1 MGASEVF
8 SELTARADP
17 ACDSFDIHVAASILA
32 IGLSEARS
40 RNTSLS
46 DRVGLDGQAL
56 RRLAATLFPA
66 AVLPDGGPLTVDVEE
81 QSVRDIMWM
90 FATDGSPF
98 QRDLSCMIARRG
110 LEPHHLW
117 QDLGLRNRG
126 ELSQL
131 MHRHFAT
138 LARRNVNDM
147 KWKKFLYRLVCGTEG
162 FAVCAS
168 PVCSDCN
175 DYDHCFGDESGTP
188 LWTKA

>member
-1 MGASEVF
+1 
-8 SELTARADP
+8 
-17 ACDSFDIHVAASILA
+17 
-32 IGLSEARS
+32 
-40 RNTSLS
+40 
-46 DRVGLDGQAL
+46 
-56 RRLAATLFPA
+56 
-66 AVLPDGGPLTVDVEE
+66 
-81 QSVRDIMWM
+81 
-90 FATDGSPF
+90 
-98 QRDLSCMIARRG
+98 MIARRG